1 MTFYYIVRARGAVH
15 CVVGGVVLRSR
26 SAIRRGCRRPR
37 SMWVGP
43 AEACSSEGSFDES
56 STSIAAIGRPRGT
69 RARWWI
75 DSRRARTSGCHAG
88 RCQDSGEQLLGGR
101 VYQAYDIGGA
111 FQLTNKASQRPI
123 YLQYKRTSRY
133 GWPSGWHRL
142 TGDVAR
148 GQTKVDGWYVA
159 PRGYDGVFLR
169 VCRND
174 PGDRDYCWSS
184 LMYFGKPGGQGGGSG
199 MITGA

>member
-1 MTFYYIVRARGAVH
+1 MRVRHRLRLLAVL
-15 CVVGGVVLRSR
+15 VALG
-26 SAIRRGCRRPR
+26 
-37 SMWVGP
+37 
-43 AEACSSEGSFDES
+43 
-56 STSIAAIGRPRGT
+56 
-69 RARWWI
+69 
-75 DSRRARTSGCHAG
+75 
-88 RCQDSGEQLLGGR
+88 LGGGLTLVGLGQAVATPGDVKTRVNNYWEAR